1 MTQQNEKPDFIE
13 PKEIIAFIDKQKASV
28 QHATGLQLLRRAA
41 ETIAF
46 QGDVIEKFS
55 DRDQQIGL
63 QVAEVLGEQ
72 FKQAFPTVFGLEDVL
87 IYIAGMREQIDNLQ
101 QSILDRDEIIRDYE
115 SPVNAVASADGPK
128 IILAHD
134 NEKYADPFNAHEEDE
149 MQHLQE
155 FDHSVDP
162 QVVSCGVASG
172 SADGINR
179 FDVVKRSKE
188 FAHTVKGFVI
198 AAAQFDQHGLMI
210 REVENFIED
219 VNNL

>member
-63 QVAEVLGEQ
+63 QVAEVLGEE

-87 IYIAGMREQIDNLQ
+87 IYIAGMREQIGNLQ
-101 QSILDRDEIIRDYE
+101 QGILDRDEIIRDYE
-115 SPVNAVASADGPK
+115 SPVDAVGAS
-128 IILAHD
+128 
-134 NEKYADPFNAHEEDE
+134 NVMYEDPFNAHEDDGLGGLP
-149 MQHLQE
+149 H
-155 FDHSVDP
+155 FDHGVDP
-162 QVVSCGVASG
+162 QVVSCGIASG
-172 SADGINR
+172 GSVDGVSRSEI
-179 FDVVKRSKE
+179 VSRSKE

-198 AAAQFDQHGLMI
+198 AAAQLDPHGSMT

-219 VNNL
+219 INNF

>member
-87 IYIAGMREQIDNLQ
+87 IYIAGMREQIGNLQ
-101 QSILDRDEIIRDYE
+101 QGIQDRDEIIRDYE
-115 SPVNAVASADGPK
+115 SPVDAVGAS
-128 IILAHD
+128 
-134 NEKYADPFNAHEEDE
+134 NVMYEDPFNAHEDDGLGDLP
-149 MQHLQE
+149 H
-155 FDHSVDP
+155 FNHGVDP
-162 QVVSCGVASG
+162 QVVGCGVASG
-172 SADGINR
+172 GSVDGVSRSEI
-179 FDVVKRSKE
+179 VSRSKE

-198 AAAQFDQHGLMI
+198 AAAQLDPHGSMT

-219 VNNL
+219 INNF

>member
-63 QVAEVLGEQ
+63 QVAEVLGEE

-87 IYIAGMREQIDNLQ
+87 NYIAGMREQIGNLQ
-101 QSILDRDEIIRDYE
+101 QGIQDRDEIIRDYE
-115 SPVNAVASADGPK
+115 SPVDAVGAS
-128 IILAHD
+128 
-134 NEKYADPFNAHEEDE
+134 NVMYEDPFNAHEDDGLGDLP
-149 MQHLQE
+149 H
-155 FDHSVDP
+155 FDHGVDP

-172 SADGINR
+172 GSVDGVSRSEI
-179 FDVVKRSKE
+179 VSRSKE

-198 AAAQFDQHGLMI
+198 AAAQLDPHGSMT

-219 VNNL
+219 INNF